1 MGVSTRP
8 KKGKMVNYQ
17 LNAMVKTEEQ
27 LGEEQKIFVKKC
39 IKLAVKDKRIIEAF
53 RKIPRHLFV
62 PDEYRSESYLDVPL
76 LIGHGQTISQP
87 SLVALM
93 IEKLKLK
100 GGGKVLEIGT
110 GSGFQTAILAKLAK
124 EIYSIETIE
133 DLAKKAK
140 EVLVRFGCDNV
151 TIIIGDGSKGLPEKQ
166 PFDGIIVS
174 AVADSVP
181 QELMDQLKEGG
192 RLVIPVKESVFG
204 QMLKVG
210 LKRKGVVVFEDIE
223 PVTFVPLI
231 EEKELKSNP
240 EGS

>member
-1 MGVSTRP
+1 MLLWRGSENHRSSIISRQN
-8 KKGKMVNYQ
+8 GKLQ
-17 LNAMVKTEEQ
+17 LNAMTKTEEQ
-27 LGEEQKIFVKKC
+27 LREEQKIFVEEY
-39 IKLAVKDKRIIEAF
+39 IKPAVKDKRVIEAF

-62 PDEYRSESYLDVPL
+62 PNEYRSESYIDVPL
-76 LIGHGQTISQP
+76 PIGQGQTISQP

-100 GGGKVLEIGT
+100 GEEKVLEIGT

-124 EIYSIETIE
+124 EVYSIEMIE

-140 EVLVRFGCDNV
+140 EVLARLGYDNV
-151 TIIIGDGSKGLPEKQ
+151 TVIIGDGSKGLPERQ

-174 AVADSVP
+174 AAADPVP
-181 QELMDQLKEGG
+181 QEFMDQLKEGG

-210 LKRKGVVVFEDIE
+210 LRRKGVVVFEDIE
-223 PVTFVPLI
+223 PVSFVPLI
-231 EEKELKSNP
+231 
-240 EGS
+240 G